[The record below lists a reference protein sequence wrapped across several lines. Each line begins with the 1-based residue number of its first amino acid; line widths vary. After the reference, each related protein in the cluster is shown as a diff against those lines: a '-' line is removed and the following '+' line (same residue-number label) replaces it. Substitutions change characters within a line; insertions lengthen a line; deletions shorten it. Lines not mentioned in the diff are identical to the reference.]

1 MKKKLPVISRYLL
14 GLIFFVFGLNGFLMF
29 LPMPPP
35 KPEMAKLFEGI
46 MSFGYLLPLVKGIE
60 VVAGAMLLLDLFVPI
75 VLIFLSP
82 IVVNIFLVHAFH
94 EPDGLIMAVAIVVM
108 MVILG
113 KAYFNYFA
121 SLFTKKASL

>member
-29 LPMPPP
+29 IPMPPP

-46 MSFGYLLPLVKGIE
+46 MAFEYMMPLVKGIE
-60 VVAGAMLLLDLFVPI
+60 VLAGVMLLFDLFVPM

-82 IVVNIFLVHAFH
+82 IVVNIILVHALL
-94 EPDGLIMAVAIVVM
+94 EPDGLPMALGIMVLMA
-108 MVILG
+108 ILG
-113 KAYFNYFA
+113 KAYFKYFA
-121 SLFTKKASL
+121 SLFTMKATL